1 MRENLRRCR
10 VDRGWTQLDVAN
22 ILNISEKQYYRI
34 ENGYSNGT
42 IKVWLQLRELFKY
55 SIDYLLE
62 DK

>member
-1 MRENLRRCR
+1 MRENLRRHR

-22 ILNISEKQYYRI
+22 MLNISEKQYYRI
-34 ENGYSNGT
+34 ENGYSNDT